1 LKYKYSSWED
11 WIVILKPFNSFL
23 EEAKCDIL
31 QKAASRSFLSKKD
44 KYSILYNQNIY
55 FHGHKCDV
63 EIYLYRDYDDIPILE
78 DIFYIE
84 DVDCKVRSV
93 TFRFKTSID
102 LVLNI
107 YRYNSNFDFRIKYNN
122 ELIIFSSV
130 WQRNLEPWQDVI
142 AGYNTNI
149 LDVIKN
155 RQQIERNTKE
165 RIVSKSNNIDVM
177 TITATDTCNSI
188 TTRDYFHLKN
198 CSNIGCISFTIKMN
212 DGVKYA
218 YMICHN
224 SFSKAVVDYG
234 TMFRVDTLV
243 EFSSSKE
250 LFLDFE
256 KQKILEL
263 FS

>member
-1 LKYKYSSWED
+1 MNIESTLYHITKVFFFIVLGNLIANIWWQSYSTN
-11 WIVILKPFNSFL
+11 KR
-23 EEAKCDIL
+23 C
-31 QKAASRSFLSKKD
+31 KKGKFTD
-44 KYSILYNQNIY
+44 
-55 FHGHKCDV
+55 
-63 EIYLYRDYDDIPILE
+63 
-78 DIFYIE
+78 
-84 DVDCKVRSV
+84 
-93 TFRFKTSID
+93 
-102 LVLNI
+102 
-107 YRYNSNFDFRIKYNN
+107 
-122 ELIIFSSV
+122 